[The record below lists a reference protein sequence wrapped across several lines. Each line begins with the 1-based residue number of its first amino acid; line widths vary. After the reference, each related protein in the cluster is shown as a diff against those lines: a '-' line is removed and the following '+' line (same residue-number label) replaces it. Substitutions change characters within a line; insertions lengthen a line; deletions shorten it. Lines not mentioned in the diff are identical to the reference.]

1 MADNLSAFTG
11 CLLGLAVGD
20 AMGVTVDT
28 KKYDEICQ
36 MYGPA
41 GLLGYDLVNGF
52 AQISSYTQ
60 LAAYSCNG
68 LIMGLARGQ
77 TTPIQH
83 ITLALK
89 EWAQVQNL
97 PREPQRR
104 LCWLSHMS
112 QMRVRR
118 SMDPRTLDA
127 LTRDMLGTPQSPAN
141 QGQGP
146 GTLTAAVPVGLF
158 FSPERMEFSQIGE
171 LGAQTVALT
180 HGDPMTF
187 LCGAVIA
194 YAIAG
199 IVQAPQTPLKEQLLC
214 AAQAVQA
221 QFGTQFPQAQQL
233 QNAIDHAAA
242 LADDPQNI
250 HPQVM
255 EMLSC
260 NTASEV
266 LCGAVYAALASRG
279 DFDSALIIA
288 VNHSGKSAAVGA
300 LTGAYVGAQLGQEAL
315 PEFYLECLEP
325 TQLLRQL
332 AHDLHNTSPGQWRR
346 RLFDD
351 DWDRKYIQGQPV
363 DFAPQ

>member
-1 MADNLSAFTG
+1 MAENLSAYAG

-20 AMGVTVDT
+20 AMGVTVDSKT
-28 KKYDEICQ
+28 YNEICQ

-52 AQISSYTQ
+52 AQISSHTQ
-60 LAAYSCNG
+60 LAAFSCNG

-89 EWAQVQNL
+89 EWSQVQNL

-112 QMRVRR
+112 QMRARR
-118 SMDPRTLDA
+118 CMDPRTLDA

-146 GTLTAAVPVGLF
+146 GSLTAAVPVGLF
-158 FSPERMEFSQIGE
+158 FSPERMEFAQIGQ

-180 HGDPMTF
+180 HGDPLAF

-194 YAIAG
+194 YAVAG
-199 IVQAPQTPLKEQLLC
+199 IVQAPQTPLQEQFLC

-221 QFGTQFPQAQQL
+221 QFGDQFPQAQQL
-233 QNAIDHAAA
+233 QNSIAHAAA
-242 LADDPQNI
+242 LADDPHNV
-250 HPQVM
+250 PAQVM

-260 NTASEV
+260 TTAAEV
-266 LCGAVYAALASRG
+266 LCGAVYAVLASRG

-300 LTGAYVGAQLGQEAL
+300 LTGAFLGALLGQEAL

-325 TQLLRQL
+325 AQLLRQL
-332 AHDLHNTSPGQWRR
+332 AADLYNTSPGQWRS